1 MAQDLPAHFFSLIL
15 SVPIFSKIL
24 KTIALFSSTANK
36 VDFLAYCS
44 NLFTDCYKI
53 KYIFHLEVFGFSSDF
68 SLLG

>member
-15 SVPIFSKIL
+15 SVSIFSKIL
-24 KTIALFSSTANK
+24 KTIALFSSVVNK
-36 VDFLAYCS
+36 VLAYCS
-44 NLFTDCYKI
+44 NLFTDYHRI